1 MNMNHHVGLRGSIL
15 NPLSVDRCQWLP
27 EGLLVYDRAGKILYC
42 GPNKK
47 IPGLKYKLLALAGK
61 NVIIPG
67 LIDCHSHLS
76 QFDAIGQTGFTLLDW
91 LKNHIYP
98 AEVCLKDKNNAEN
111 TSQRYFQSLLAD
123 GVTFSVLYT
132 NFKTGVLAARRQAEK
147 SGIRAI
153 IGYTLMDRAV
163 PGYLKQNPAKTIAE
177 CRALSGLFKKS
188 GNGRL
193 YFSLNP
199 RFAPACT
206 PGYLKRIG
214 QLAQKEDL
222 YIQTHLSENL
232 FEVRAVK
239 KAFPKIKTYA
249 EVYDRFG
256 LLTGKT
262 LLAHCIHL
270 SKAERELV
278 MKRGCGV
285 VHCPSSNLF
294 LHSGRFPLEH
304 WKNYPRLALGSDIAA
319 GPSFSM
325 LDVMRDGYYAN
336 IQKLSGLFHMATLGA
351 AKTLGLGDNLGNLAQ
366 GKQADFVVLKA
377 DDARFSSADD
387 VLSRIIFRSGR
398 VEIKKVLI
406 AGQEVW
412 PQPYKNDG
420 QP

>member
-1 MNMNHHVGLRGSIL
+1 MVYGS
-15 NPLSVDRCQWLP
+15 
-27 EGLLVYDRAGKILYC
+27 AGKILYC

-47 IPGLKYKLLALAGK
+47 IPGLKYKPLSTPR
-61 NVIIPG
+61 NSVIIPG

-76 QFDAIGQTGFTLLDW
+76 QFDVIGQTGFTLLDW

-98 AEVCLKDKNNAEN
+98 AEVCLKDKKNAEN
-111 TSQRYFQSLLAD
+111 TSRRYFQALLAD
-123 GVTFSVLYT
+123 GVTLSVLYT
-132 NFKTGVLAARRQAEK
+132 NFKTGVLAARSQAEN

-163 PGYLKQNPAKTIAE
+163 PGYLKQNPAKIIAE
-177 CRALSGLFKKS
+177 CRALSGLFRKD
-188 GNGRL
+188 GNERL

-206 PGYLKRIG
+206 PGYLKMIG

-232 FEVRAVK
+232 FEVSAVK
-239 KAFPKIKTYA
+239 KAFPKTKTYA

-256 LLTGKT
+256 LLTEKT

-270 SKAERELV
+270 SPAERELIR
-278 MKRGCGV
+278 KRGCGV

-304 WKNYPRLALGSDIAA
+304 WKHYPKLALGSDIAA

-336 IQKLSGLFHMATLGA
+336 IQKPSGLFYMATLGA
-351 AKTLGLGDNLGNLAQ
+351 AQTLGLGDKLGNLAQ

-387 VLSRIIFRSGR
+387 ILSRIIFRSRR
-398 VEIKKVLI
+398 VEIKKVFI

-420 QP
+420 QS

>member
-1 MNMNHHVGLRGSIL
+1 MKPTGLTGIKGSIL
-15 NPLSVDRCQWLP
+15 NPLSSVRCEWIP
-27 EGLLVYDRAGKILYC
+27 DGLLVFDRAGEILYC

-47 IPGLKYKLLALAGK
+47 TPSLKYKPLPISEN

-98 AEVCLKDKNNAEN
+98 AEVCLNNKKNAEN
-111 TSQRYFQSLLAD
+111 ISQRYFQALLST
-123 GVTFSVLYT
+123 GITFTALYT
-132 NFKTGVLAARRQAEK
+132 NFNNGVLAARRQAEK

-163 PGYLKQNPAKTIAE
+163 PGSLKQNPAKIIEE
-177 CRALSGLFKKS
+177 CRALSGLFKKDEKE
-188 GNGRL
+188 RL

-206 PGYLKRIG
+206 PGYLKMIG
-214 QLAQKEDL
+214 QLAQKENL

-232 FEVRAVK
+232 FEVSAVK
-239 KAFPKIKTYA
+239 KAFPKIKSYA

-256 LLTGKT
+256 LLTEKT

-270 SKAERELV
+270 SKAERELI

-304 WKNYPRLALGSDIAA
+304 WKHYPGLALGSDIAA

-336 IQKLSGLFHMATLGA
+336 IQKLSGLFHMATLGG
-351 AKTLGLGDNLGNLAQ
+351 AKTLGLDKKLGNLKK

-377 DDARFSSADD
+377 DHARFSSADD
-387 VLSRIIFRSGR
+387 ILSRIIFRSGQ

-406 AGQEVW
+406 AGQEIW
-412 PQPYKNDG
+412 P
-420 QP
+420 